1 MMARATSFW
10 GHVRDER
17 GAAYVEFIVA
27 IVPMLVLF
35 WGLLQVNGLLLAD
48 LVVRNA
54 AMNAV
59 RAAIVCDSDE
69 HTSGESGAQDCA
81 QQAAADTTKAVKSI
95 QSVGVQIQGA
105 SSTGNAPVTAT
116 VSASYQCQVPLV
128 AGLAC
133 GMFGGLGALSATAT
147 FQRSATLPNQGHYYQ
162 F

>member
-1 MMARATSFW
+1 MD
-10 GHVRDER
+10 HLKDDR
-17 GAAYVEFIVA
+17 GAVYIEFIVA

-81 QQAAADTTKAVKSI
+81 KRAAQDTTGAVKSI
-95 QSVGVQIQGA
+95 QSGSVSVQIQGA

-116 VSASYQCQVPLV
+116 VSATYQCQVPLV

-133 GMFGGLGALSATAT
+133 GLFGGLGAATATAT